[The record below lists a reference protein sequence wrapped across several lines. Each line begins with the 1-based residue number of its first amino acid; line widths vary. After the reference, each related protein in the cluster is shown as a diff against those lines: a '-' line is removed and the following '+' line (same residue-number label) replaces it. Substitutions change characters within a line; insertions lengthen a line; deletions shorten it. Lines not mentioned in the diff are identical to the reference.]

1 MELIVVGAGPAWS
14 DRPGAVGACYLVRSA
29 ASSIVLDLGH
39 GAYAGLAGLV
49 EPSGIDAVVIS
60 HLHPDHF
67 VDLVPLRHYLRFG
80 CTPPRRGRVLGP
92 AGLAGRLDALHD
104 EPGFAAR
111 SLDIE
116 PLAVGTVAIGELSL
130 ESRLVTHTAESYGFR
145 VAPAGRAGPGLV
157 YSGDCGRDEDLD
169 PLVHPGDAILVEA
182 SFGPGP
188 IDPGA
193 LHLDGGCAGRLAART
208 GARELLLTH
217 LLDWRVADETI
228 AAARL
233 AFDGPIRLVSPGDRV
248 AL

>member
-1 MELIVVGAGPAWS
+1 MELTVVGAGPAWS
-14 DRPGAVGACYLVRSA
+14 DRPGAVGACYLVRTGGT
-29 ASSIVLDLGH
+29 SIVLDLGH

-49 EPSGIDAVVIS
+49 EPSAIDAVVVS

-92 AGLAGRLDALHD
+92 AGLATRLDALHG
-104 EPGFAAR
+104 EPGFAAA

-116 PLAVGTVAIGELSL
+116 PLAVGVATVGELSL

-145 VAPAGRAGPGLV
+145 VAPAGRPAPGLV

-169 PLVHPGDAILVEA
+169 PLVRPGDAVLVEA

-188 IDPGA
+188 VDPGA
-193 LHLDGGCAGRLAART
+193 LHLDGGSAGRLAART

-217 LLDWRVADETI
+217 LLDWRAADATI
-228 AAARL
+228 AAARRG
-233 AFDGPIRLVSPGDRV
+233 FDGPIRLVSPGDRV
-248 AL
+248 AI

>member
-1 MELIVVGAGPAWS
+1 MELTVVGAGPAWS
-14 DRPGAVGACYLVRSA
+14 DRPGAVGACYLVRTA
-29 ASSIVLDLGH
+29 GCSIVLDLGH

-92 AGLAGRLDALHD
+92 ADLAGRLDALHG
-104 EPGFAAR
+104 EPGFAAGA
-111 SLDIE
+111 LDIE
-116 PLAVGTVAIGELSL
+116 RLDVGTIAIGGLSL

-145 VAPAGRAGPGLV
+145 VAPAGSPDPGLV

-169 PLVHPGDAILVEA
+169 PLVRPGDTLLVEV

-188 IDPGA
+188 VDPGV
-193 LHLDGGCAGRLAART
+193 LHLDGERAGRLAART

-217 LLDWRVADETI
+217 LLDWRAADATI
-228 AAARL
+228 AAARR

-248 AL
+248 AV